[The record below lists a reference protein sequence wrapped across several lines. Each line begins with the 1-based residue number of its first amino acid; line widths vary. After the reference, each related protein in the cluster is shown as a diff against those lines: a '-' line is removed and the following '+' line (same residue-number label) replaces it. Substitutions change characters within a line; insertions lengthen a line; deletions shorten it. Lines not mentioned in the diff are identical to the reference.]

1 MTPLSIGSCAED
13 SDAYLIAFHPSQT
26 DLSAGNDQTSPT
38 LIQAVEDT
46 DYKTNEIEQNLNS
59 LMNALTYVSGYLL
72 RKCLIQHSYPIC
84 HHNFVTKDVNDSS
97 LCYSACLRPLTFEGI
112 SSAGGLTIRKE
123 TFLCWRIHLCG
134 NSCTES
140 IKNIGSLT
148 FNFCS
153 QIPKLHGT

>member
-13 SDAYLIAFHPSQT
+13 SDAYLIAFHPSQS
-26 DLSAGNDQTSPT
+26 DLSAGNDQTSPP

-72 RKCLIQHSYPIC
+72 RKCLIQHSCPIC

-112 SSAGGLTIRKE
+112 SSAGGLTMLVMFCQEADSHFAKLMRAKRIAFLSFTLIRKHR
-123 TFLCWRIHLCG
+123 C
-134 NSCTES
+134 
-140 IKNIGSLT
+140 
-148 FNFCS
+148 
-153 QIPKLHGT
+153 